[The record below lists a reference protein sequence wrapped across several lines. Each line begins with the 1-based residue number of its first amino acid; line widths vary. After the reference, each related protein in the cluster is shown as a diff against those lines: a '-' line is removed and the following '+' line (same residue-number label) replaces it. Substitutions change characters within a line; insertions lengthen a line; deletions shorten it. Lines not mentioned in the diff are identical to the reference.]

1 MIGVPNFNPLRGC
14 MPRRAWE
21 PSSCWCGHVRWRVQR
36 SGGPRVRS
44 ESGSPL
50 PAPCPAGA
58 PALVGRAHVHDALG
72 GDLREA
78 VSCPKTIWRSPQP
91 RLRSPPIECRIYHF
105 LKREGKWHCVW
116 FKADL
121 VLQHSHVTWKSNL
134 ETTWGQVTYVI
145 YQVGVRTWGQL
156 AVTFFCMWIKCTFIL
171 SFSFLLN
178 LKNGF
183 QFPRPYIFLAKA
195 CFACGCS

>member
-1 MIGVPNFNPLRGC
+1 MIRVPNFNPLRGC
-14 MPRRAWE
+14 VPRWAWE
-21 PSSCWCGHVRWRVQR
+21 PSSRWCGCVRWRVQR
-36 SGGPRVRS
+36 SGGPQVRL

-50 PAPCPAGA
+50 PAPAGGERRSRRVE
-58 PALVGRAHVHDALG
+58 PMHDALG
-72 GDLREA
+72 GGFREA
-78 VSCPKTIWRSPQP
+78 VSRPKTIWRLPEP
-91 RLRSPPIECRIYHF
+91 RLRSPPVECRIYHF
-105 LKREGKWHCVW
+105 LKREGKRHCIW

-121 VLQHSHVTWKSNL
+121 VLPHSCVTWKSNL
-134 ETTWGQVTYVI
+134 ETTCGQVTHII
-145 YQVGVRTWGQL
+145 YQVGVRTWSQL

-195 CFACGCS
+195 CFACRCS